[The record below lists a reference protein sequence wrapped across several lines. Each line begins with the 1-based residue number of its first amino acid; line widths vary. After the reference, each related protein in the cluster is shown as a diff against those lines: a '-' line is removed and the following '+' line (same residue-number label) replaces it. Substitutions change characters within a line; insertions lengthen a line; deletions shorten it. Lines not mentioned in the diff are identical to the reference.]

1 MSALN
6 DNAAFDVGGTG
17 PYQRQPEPRPCRR
30 AAPAT
35 SHRESDDAYPVVA
48 QISDRVRVISCRDDI
63 QWIVQKRVNKST
75 HSWRGKSFC
84 RTRAAL
90 IRDTRRWHD
99 AELPADALAV
109 LQALPERH
117 A

>member
-1 MSALN
+1 MSALI
-6 DNAAFDVGGTG
+6 DNAAFDVGGTTTATSDTVS
-17 PYQRQPEPRPCRR
+17 P
-30 AAPAT
+30 ALSAPTPAR
-35 SHRESDDAYPVVA
+35 SHRESDDAYPVIA

-75 HSWRGKSFC
+75 QSWRGQSFC

-90 IRDTRRWHD
+90 IRDARRWHD

-109 LQALPERH
+109 LQALPEWH
-117 A
+117 T

>member
-17 PYQRQPEPRPCRR
+17 YPRTARTSALSAR
-30 AAPAT
+30 APAT
-35 SHRESDDAYPVVA
+35 SHRESDDTYPVVA
-48 QISDRVRVISCRDDI
+48 QISDRVRVINCRDDI